1 MKFILKVNTLSFY
14 KRKKEVV
21 LLRQQTVFSIHR
33 ISTYDLEKETLK
45 LVYIIR
51 MYRVTFKKKY
61 NSIKCL
67 FF

>member
-51 MYRVTFKKKY
+51 MYRVTFKKKVQ
-61 NSIKCL
+61 
-67 FF
+67 